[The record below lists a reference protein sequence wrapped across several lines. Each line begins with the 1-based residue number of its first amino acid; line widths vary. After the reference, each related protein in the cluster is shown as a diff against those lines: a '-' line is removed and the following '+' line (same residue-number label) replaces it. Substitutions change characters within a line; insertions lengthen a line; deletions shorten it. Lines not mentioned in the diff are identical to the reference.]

1 MRSVKLVALYVAVL
15 GASIGVYSQSAT
27 PPVLYE
33 GARLIIGDGSTPI
46 EDGAFAVSGGRI
58 TALGRRGTVRAP
70 NGATRVDLTGKTVMP
85 ALINAHV
92 HIGYEG
98 YSSWS
103 PQNYTSQNIVDHL
116 QRQAAYGVAA
126 TMSVGGDPSDTAI
139 QFQKDQAAGKFAP
152 ASRFFFAPGVAPP
165 GGGPDA
171 ILIKGTTAL
180 KAVYDVTTAAEART
194 AVQTIASK
202 KITDLKIWVDD
213 RRGSYPK
220 MTPEAYNAVIEE
232 AHKRKIRVHAH
243 ALTLADQKAVIG
255 AGADVLVH
263 TVAGERVD
271 DELLGLLKEKRPYWT
286 PVMGFGDRSPICEND
301 PFDDRVLPAA
311 TVATIREACARPSN
325 NAAAREETLR
335 YNFPRMIAAGA
346 RLVMGTD
353 AGVLPRYSFG
363 WADHHEIE
371 RYVQLGLSPADA
383 IVASTSRPA
392 ELIGIADM
400 GTLAA
405 GKSADFLVLD
415 ANPLENIRNL
425 RQIGNVYLRGTRL
438 DRDALFARWKAANA
452 TQ

>member
-1 MRSVKLVALYVAVL
+1 MRSVKLLALYLAVL

-33 GARLIIGDGSTPI
+33 GARLIVGDGSSAI
-46 EDGAFAVSGGRI
+46 DDGAFVVSGGRI

-98 YSSWS
+98 YTSWS
-103 PQNYTSQNIVDHL
+103 PQNYTAQNIVDHL

-171 ILIKGTTAL
+171 ILIKGTDAL
-180 KAVYDVTTAAEART
+180 
-194 AVQTIASK
+194 
-202 KITDLKIWVDD
+202 
-213 RRGSYPK
+213 
-220 MTPEAYNAVIEE
+220 NAV
-232 AHKRKIRVHAH
+232 
-243 ALTLADQKAVIG
+243 
-255 AGADVLVH
+255 
-263 TVAGERVD
+263 
-271 DELLGLLKEKRPYWT
+271 
-286 PVMGFGDRSPICEND
+286 
-301 PFDDRVLPAA
+301 
-311 TVATIREACARPSN
+311 
-325 NAAAREETLR
+325 
-335 YNFPRMIAAGA
+335 
-346 RLVMGTD
+346 
-353 AGVLPRYSFG
+353 
-363 WADHHEIE
+363 
-371 RYVQLGLSPADA
+371 
-383 IVASTSRPA
+383 
-392 ELIGIADM
+392 LIGIADM
-400 GTLAA
+400 GTLAV

-425 RQIGNVYLRGTRL
+425 RQIANVYLRGTKL